1 MSFDKFLNKNIY
13 FFFLLTLITSCK
25 VFEPPQPSQLPA
37 TVKTPDT
44 FIGNTVDSTSLGD
57 VSWKTFFNDK
67 YLVGLIDTA
76 LRNNPDQLAAIQ
88 RIEMARANYNIASGA
103 MLPSL
108 DARFR
113 ARSGNIYNNLLS
125 GTIYGDRNT
134 VTQTQNHFLGLQ
146 STWEIDLWGR
156 LKNRKKAAYA
166 RFIASEKGQH
176 LLTTTLVAEIA
187 RLYYELLGLDNELEA
202 IEKNIELQE
211 TALEIIKIQ
220 KIGGRAT
227 ELAVQQFHAQLLR
240 TQSLGYEKRQ
250 RITEVENQI
259 NLLLGRYPQPIA
271 RGESIL
277 LQHLPVVVD
286 AGVPSDLLLRRPD
299 IQQAELELIAAK
311 ADLEAARAA
320 FLPAFTITPY
330 AGVHTRHLPSIF
342 NTPESLVMGFLGG
355 LTAPIF
361 QNRVIRSEFN
371 RNVALNKEAFYA
383 YQKSVLTGYQEVVTN
398 LQRIENYKKA
408 YALRQEEAE
417 VLMNAVSTSN
427 DLFMAGYA
435 SYLEVIT
442 AQGSVLQ
449 AELGK
454 ANTRKEIFLAVI
466 DLYRSLG
473 GGWE

>member
-1 MSFDKFLNKNIY
+1 MSINKPLNKY
-13 FFFLLTLITSCK
+13 VCFFFLLSLVTSCK
-25 VFEPPQPSQLPA
+25 VFEPPKPPQLPA
-37 TVKTPDT
+37 TAKMPLA
-44 FIGNTVDSTSLGD
+44 FGNSPDSTSLGD
-57 VSWKTFFNDK
+57 VSWKIFFNDK
-67 YLVGLIDTA
+67 HLVGLIDTA
-76 LRNNPDQLAAIQ
+76 LRNNLDQLAAIQ

-134 VTQTQNHFLGLQ
+134 VTQTQNYFLGLQ

-176 LLTTTLVAEIA
+176 LLTTTLVAEVA

-202 IEKNIELQE
+202 IVNNIELQE

-240 TQSLGYEKRQ
+240 TQSLGFEKRQ
-250 RITEVENQI
+250 RIVEVENQL

-277 LQHLPVVVD
+277 RQHLPVIVD

-320 FLPAFTITPY
+320 FLPSFTITPY
-330 AGVHTRHLPSIF
+330 AGAHTRNLPSIF
-342 NTPESLVMGFLGG
+342 NTPESLVLGLLGG
-355 LTAPIF
+355 ITAPIF

-371 RNVALNKEAFYA
+371 RNVALNKEAFYS
-383 YQKSVLTGYQEVVTN
+383 YQKSILTGYQEVVTN
-398 LQRIENYKKA
+398 LQRVENYKKA
-408 YALRQEEAE
+408 YALREEEAE
-417 VLMNAVSTSN
+417 VLINAVSTSN

-442 AQGSVLQ
+442 AQGSVLD
-449 AELGK
+449 AELSK
-454 ANTRKEIFLAVI
+454 ANTRKEIFLAIV
-466 DLYRSLG
+466 DLYRALG